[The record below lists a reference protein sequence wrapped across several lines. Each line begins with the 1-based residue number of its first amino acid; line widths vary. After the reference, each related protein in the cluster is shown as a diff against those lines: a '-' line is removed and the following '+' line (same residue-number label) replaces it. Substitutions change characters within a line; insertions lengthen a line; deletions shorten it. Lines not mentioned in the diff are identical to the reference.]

1 MDNKTFV
8 ASYVAQES
16 ERINQALKNVLGKEA
31 PPTEAEKDALF
42 SDMEAT
48 LAKLTSALE
57 FLTNN
62 LDAMDEKE
70 EPVA

>member
-16 ERINQALKNVLGKEA
+16 ERINQLLKDIVAKGA

-57 FLTNN
+57 YISAN
-62 LDAMDEKE
+62 LDTNE
-70 EPVA
+70 EEEIPVA